1 MHVKTRLAMAVA
13 LVAVGAIA
21 PPARAQRTF
30 WEFES
35 GQVRPLALSSDRNTL
50 YAVNTPRNM
59 LEILTVGS
67 GGLTLR
73 ASVPVGLE
81 PVAVAVRPNTNEV
94 WVVNHLS
101 DSVSIVNVGSNPP
114 RVVRTLLVGDEPRDI
129 VFSGLS
135 FNKAFITTAHR
146 GQNTGMDPQLTTAGV
161 GRTDVWVFD
170 ATNLGT
176 SLGGTPITVLK
187 LFGDT
192 PRALATTPDGKIVYA
207 AVFHSGNQTTA
218 INEGVVCDGG
228 GTAGSCTVQGTTYP
242 GGLPAPNS
250 DTAGEKGPET
260 GLVIKFNGSHWVDTL
275 GRNWDNAV
283 RFTLPDF
290 DVFSIDAQPSVPA
303 QLGTFAHVGTVLFNM
318 AVNPVSRKLY
328 VSNTEAVNSVRF
340 EGPGGGG
347 STVQGHLAESR
358 VTVISGSTIT
368 PIRLNPH
375 INYSIRPAPAG
386 TADKSL
392 ATPTDIAVSSNG
404 STVYVAAFGSSKVGV
419 FATSALEAGTFAPGP
434 ATQIPVSGGGPSG
447 LALDEG
453 RNRLYVSTRFDDA
466 ISVVDL
472 ATKTELQHLA
482 LRNPEPT
489 SIVAGRPFLYDALHF
504 SSNGEASC
512 SSCHIFGDFD
522 SLAWDLGNPDD
533 VLKTNPIPINL
544 QEFASIGFGGL
555 IGTKTAQQN
564 FHPMKG
570 PMTTQSLR
578 GLANEGAEHWRG
590 DRAVGV
596 CGTDPF
602 DARISFENFAV
613 AFQGLVGNATQLS
626 CGQMA
631 TFADFQLSVVYPP
644 NPIRN
649 LNNSLTSDQS
659 AGRNFFLGNVGL
671 VRPHRSDG
679 LAFNDGIG
687 SNPDGFPCEGC
698 HELDA
703 PEGEFGTS
711 KNTSFENE
719 PQVVKIPHLRNLYQ
733 KVGMFGMPAVDEI
746 LSGDNGAKGAQV
758 RGFGFLHD
766 GSVDTVFRFL
776 RADVFSGMFPF
787 SGTGFSSDTE
797 RRQVEQFVL
806 AFDSTLAPIVGQ
818 QITLTS
824 TNGATVG
831 SRISLLITRA
841 RTAWVLQ
848 GDPSAHECDLVV
860 KGNVAGVQRS
870 WLLNAST
877 GTFTPD
883 NGGAALTDAQ
893 LRAVANT
900 AGQELTYTCVPP
912 GSGARIAFQS

>member
-13 LVAVGAIA
+13 LVAAIA

-59 LEILTVGS
+59 LEILTVGAV
-67 GGLTLR
+67 GLTLR

-101 DSVSIVNVGSNPP
+101 DSVSIVDAGSNPP

-135 FNKAFITTAHR
+135 LNKAFVTTAHR

-161 GRTDVWVFD
+161 GRADVWVFD

-176 SLGGTPITVLK
+176 SLGGTPVTVLK

-207 AVFHSGNQTTA
+207 AVFHSGNQTTSV
-218 INEGVVCDGG
+218 NEGVVCDGG
-228 GTAGSCTVQGTTYP
+228 ATAGSCTVQGTTYP

-260 GLVIKFNGSHWVDTL
+260 GLIVKFNGSHWVDRL

-290 DVFSIDAQPSVPA
+290 DVFSIDAQAIVPA

-328 VSNTEAVNSVRF
+328 VSNTEAVNDVRF

-358 VTVISGSTIT
+358 VTVLSGSTIT

-375 INYSIRPAPAG
+375 INYAIRPAPAG

-404 STVYVAAFGSSKVGV
+404 ATVYVAAFGSSKVGV
-419 FATSALEAGTFAPGP
+419 FAASALEAGTFTPGP
-434 ATQIPVSGGGPSG
+434 GTQIPVSGGGPSG

-453 RNRLYVSTRFDDA
+453 RNRLYVATRFDDA

-544 QEFASIGFGGL
+544 QEFANIGFGGL
-555 IGTKTAQQN
+555 IGTKTAETN

-578 GLANEGAEHWRG
+578 GLANHGAEHWRG

-626 CGQMA
+626 CGQMS

-649 LNNSLTSDQS
+649 LNNSLTSDQN
-659 AGRNFFLGNVGL
+659 AGRDFFLGNVGL

-719 PQVVKIPHLRNLYQ
+719 PQVVKIAHLRNLYQ

-746 LSGDNGAKGAQV
+746 LTGDNGAKGAQV

-787 SGTGFSSDTE
+787 SGTGFSSDTQ

-848 GDPSAHECDLVV
+848 GDPGAHECDLVV

-870 WLLNAST
+870 WLLNASS

-883 NGGAALTDAQ
+883 NGGAALTDSQ

-912 GSGARIAFQS
+912 GSGSRIAFQS